1 MEISLRDCLLT
12 LLLSILL
19 IGGTG
24 GWAQS
29 KKGDAASLETLAL
42 PKPQTRGKMSVEEAL
57 SRRRSVRR
65 FDPSPLTMEQLSQ
78 LFWAL
83 QGITSPRGFRT
94 APSAGAT
101 FPLEVYAA
109 TADGLYKYIPDGH
122 RAGILARKDLRPA
135 LGKAALG
142 QPYVSNAS
150 AVFVITAFFERT
162 SGKYGSSAERFV
174 VLEAGHAA
182 QNLMLQAV
190 SLGLGTVPIGAYR
203 DADVRSALGLPA
215 GEVPLYL
222 IPVGHPR

>member
-1 MEISLRDCLLT
+1 MEISLRECLLT
-12 LLLSILL
+12 LLLSTLL

-29 KKGDAASLETLAL
+29 QKGTDTPDESLAL
-42 PKPQTRGKMSVEEAL
+42 PKPHTKGKMSVEEAL

-65 FDPSPLTMEQLSQ
+65 FDPSPLTLEQLSQ
-78 LFWAL
+78 LFWSL
-83 QGITSPRGFRT
+83 QGVTSPRGFRT

-109 TADGLYKYIPDGH
+109 TADGLYKYVPNGH
-122 RAGILARKDLRPA
+122 RAIILKKKDLRPA

-142 QPYVSNAS
+142 QPYVSGSS

-162 SGKYGSSAERFV
+162 SGKYGPKAERFV
-174 VLEAGHAA
+174 ILEAGHAA

-190 SLGLGTVPIGAYR
+190 SLDLGTVPIGAYR
-203 DADVRSALGLPA
+203 DADVISALGLPA
-215 GEVPLYL
+215 GEIPLYL